1 MNSVG
6 VNVCVY
12 LCLCCHLCVVNG
24 AGLAMATM
32 DVIKLHGASPANFL
46 DVGGNVNEN
55 QVLEAFK
62 LVTSDPQVCLGA
74 VCTFMCAVTCKLD
87 TYLLCLSVHVS
98 VCTIVLR
105 A

>member
-1 MNSVG
+1 
-6 VNVCVY
+6 
-12 LCLCCHLCVVNG
+12 
-24 AGLAMATM
+24 MATM

-74 VCTFMCAVTCKLD
+74 VCTFMFAVACRLD
-87 TYLLCLSVHVS
+87 TRLLCLSVHVS